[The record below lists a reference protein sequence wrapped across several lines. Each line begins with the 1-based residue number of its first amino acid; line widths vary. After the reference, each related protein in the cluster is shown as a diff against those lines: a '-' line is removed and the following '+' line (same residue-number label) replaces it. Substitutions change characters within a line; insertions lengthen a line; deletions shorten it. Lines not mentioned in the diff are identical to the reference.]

1 MRIKIKYKGK
11 GQRAMSSIQKQ
22 VFTGAIDMV
31 KATQE
36 LWDVL
41 KGFYTTSLEDGAIT
55 YDMEIEGSN
64 TRVFLKVDNENVV
77 HLHVEDAFGIGSV
90 TRHYIAQKTLKD
102 IGVSTKLNPQ
112 IQKEVKLLKKHRI
125 AV

>member
-1 MRIKIKYKGK
+1 
-11 GQRAMSSIQKQ
+11 MSSIQKQ

-41 KGFYTTSLEDGAIT
+41 KGFYTTSLEDGVIT